1 MRASRIPF
9 DEKDPAR
16 ARVDRLIWR
25 GGLQLGADDDRFGG
39 WSDLRVDPD
48 NKRATLISDRGGALE
63 LGLDF
68 DGMLKGVGP
77 SRIGNLIGPNGR
89 ALDGHRHVDAEGL
102 ARLPDGG
109 FAVSL
114 ERRHRIL
121 IYPPADPPF
130 TRPPRTLAAPPGF
143 DDVPN
148 NGGMEAIVALPDG
161 RLLVF
166 VEERPWGFIGGDKGW
181 IKFEYRAGD
190 GFKPVGVCVVG
201 DAAIVL
207 ERSFGWAGF
216 ASRIVRAPLAE
227 FREGAVVAGAE
238 LARLRAPLAIDNF
251 EGIDATK
258 DASGRDLLWLIS
270 DDNFSFL
277 QRTLLVCFEIA

>member
-1 MRASRIPF
+1 
-9 DEKDPAR
+9 
-16 ARVDRLIWR
+16 LIWR

-39 WSDLRVDPD
+39 WSDLRVEAD

-63 LGLDF
+63 LGLEF

-77 SRIGNLIGPNGR
+77 ARIGDLIGPNGR
-89 ALDGHRHVDAEGL
+89 AFDDNRNADAEGL

-121 IYPPADPPF
+121 IYPPSDPPF
-130 TRPPRTLAAPPGF
+130 ARSPRTLSAPPGF
-143 DDVPN
+143 GDVPN
-148 NGGMEAIVALPDG
+148 NGGMEAIAALPDG

-166 VEERPWGFIGGDKGW
+166 VEERPWGFVGGDKGW

-190 GFKPVGVCVVG
+190 GFKPVGACVLG

-216 ASRIVRAPLAE
+216 ASRIVRVPLSE
-227 FREGAVVAGAE
+227 FREGARVAGEE

-258 DASGRDLLWLIS
+258 DADGRDLLWLIA

-277 QRTLLVCFEIA
+277 QRTLLVCFELT

>member
-1 MRASRIPF
+1 MRASRIPL
-9 DEKDPAR
+9 DEKDAAR
-16 ARVDRLIWR
+16 SRVDRLIWR

-39 WSDLRVDPD
+39 WSDIRVDAD
-48 NKRATLISDRGGALE
+48 NKRATLISDRGGAME

-68 DGMLKGVGP
+68 DGTLTGVGP
-77 SRIGNLIGPNGR
+77 ARIGDLIGPNGR
-89 ALDGHRHVDAEGL
+89 AFDDNRNADAEGL
-102 ARLPDGG
+102 ARLSDGG

-121 IYPPADPPF
+121 IYPQSDPPF
-130 TRPPRTLAAPPGF
+130 TRSPRTLAAPPGF
-143 DDVPN
+143 NDVPN
-148 NGGMEAIVALPDG
+148 NGGMEAIAALPDG

-166 VEERPWGFIGGDKGW
+166 VEDRPWGFVGDDKDW
-181 IKFEYRAGD
+181 TRFEYRAGD
-190 GFKPVGVCVVG
+190 GFKPVGACVVG

-216 ASRIVRAPLAE
+216 ASRIVRVPLVA
-227 FREGAVVAGAE
+227 FREGAGVAGEE

-258 DASGRDLLWLIS
+258 DASGRDLLWLIA

-277 QRTLLVCFEIA
+277 QRTLLVCFQIA

>member
-16 ARVDRLIWR
+16 VRVDRLIWR
-25 GGLQLGADDDRFGG
+25 GGLQLGADDKRFGG
-39 WSDLRVDPD
+39 WSDIRVDPD
-48 NKRATLISDRGGALE
+48 NKRATLISDRGGAME

-68 DGMLKGVGP
+68 DGTLKGVGP
-77 SRIGNLIGPNGR
+77 SRIGDLIGPNGR
-89 ALDGHRHVDAEGL
+89 AFDDYRNADAEGL

-121 IYPPADPPF
+121 VYPPSDPPF
-130 TRPPRTLAAPPGF
+130 ARSPCTLAGPPGF
-143 DDVPN
+143 ADVPN
-148 NGGMEAIVALPDG
+148 NGGMEALAALPDG
-161 RLLVF
+161 RLLVL
-166 VEERPWGFIGGDKGW
+166 VEDRPWGFVGGDKGW

-190 GFKPVGVCVVG
+190 GFKPVGACVVG

-207 ERSFGWAGF
+207 ERGFGLAGF
-216 ASRIVRAPLAE
+216 ASRIVRVPLAGL
-227 FREGAVVAGAE
+227 RDGASVAGEE

-258 DASGRDLLWLIS
+258 DASGRDLLWLIA

-277 QRTLLVCFEIA
+277 QRTLLVCFQIA